1 MKFNPSKR
9 PDRTTDHATDQTIVP
24 QRHRKSGAASE
35 QGSALLIS
43 LLLLMLLSAL
53 SLGMFVTMSSDALI
67 NGFYRNQQS
76 SYYAADSGITVAR
89 QYMYN
94 QIQALET
101 APASFVAGTPP
112 LPANSAATALT
123 AVTTSFG
130 NGTYYPI
137 NIGNAANSWG
147 AKFTVLGNGNTSL
160 TMGTPVGSLPNGLGQ
175 DTAYAYSFT
184 YKITAVG
191 ESTGAEQQTL
201 QENGSVTLSEN
212 PPPPSLVNFA
222 GYGAF
227 VNAYA
232 PCLGPLAPGLF
243 TGPTFTNGSWNF
255 GNFSTQYIFTD
266 PVGQQGADASYWFG
280 SNCINSPTTSDTSG
294 GVKIAP
300 TFQAGYKLGQ
310 PNIPL
315 PQDIYNQQEAAVDG
329 KGTACP
335 SSGSCSPGAPPS
347 QATMGADLRNVSG
360 TAWPS
365 TGSTPSSGVYLPYS
379 TSSTTCG
386 AGHTPCFTGG
396 GIYVQGN
403 ASMTLAATTN
413 TAGNLTQ
420 TYTITQSSTV
430 TTVVVNDV
438 TNITTIT
445 SGSSVQTINGVPT
458 QYDPTTG
465 LVVGDATM
473 LYVNG
478 TITGLTGPY
487 SGSTIQPAIQD
498 GTHLTIAS
506 TGNVDVTGDIT
517 YKEEPV
523 TTVATTST
531 PVDTAIAANANAGV
545 LGIVTSAGNINL
557 DVTNDPAATC
567 HGCTPNI
574 EVDGS
579 LAAMSTANNLGGFTQ
594 SGPAIN
600 AFNNVGGQIQGNIY
614 GANISIENTYFDRRF
629 SNGTLPPW
637 FPSTSVTG
645 VGGSISYVP
654 AYSRTQWINLSAVN
668 ASQ

>member
-1 MKFNPSKR
+1 MIFNPSKR
-9 PDRTTDHATDQTIVP
+9 ADQTIVP
-24 QRHRKSGAASE
+24 ARHRKPGANGE
-35 QGSALLIS
+35 HGSALLIS

-53 SLGMFVTMSSDALI
+53 SLGMFVSMSSDSLI

-89 QYMYN
+89 QYLYN

-112 LPANSAATALT
+112 LPANAASTVLT
-123 AVTTSFG
+123 SVSSKFG
-130 NGTYYPI
+130 GGHYYGI
-137 NIGNAANSWG
+137 NTGNAVSSWG
-147 AKFTVLGNGNTSL
+147 ANFTVLGGANTTL
-160 TMGTPVGSLPNGLGQ
+160 VMGAPVGSLPNALGQ

-201 QENGSVTLSEN
+201 QENGSMTLSEN

-227 VNAYA
+227 VDNYA

-243 TGPTFTNGSWNF
+243 TGPTFTNGAWNF

-266 PVGQQGADASYWFG
+266 PVGQENADASYWFG
-280 SNCINSPTTSDTSG
+280 SSCVNSPTTSDTSG
-294 GVKIAP
+294 GTKIAP
-300 TFQAGYKLGQ
+300 VFQAGYNLGQ

-315 PQDIYNQQEAAVDG
+315 PQNIYNQEEAAIDG
-329 KGTACP
+329 KGTVCP
-335 SSGSCSPGAPPS
+335 SSGACDPSAPPS
-347 QATMGADLRNVSG
+347 QATMGADLKNVSG
-360 TAWPS
+360 TSWPATGGTPS
-365 TGSTPSSGVYLPYS
+365 TGVYLPYS
-379 TSSTTCG
+379 TSSSTCG
-386 AGHTPCFTGG
+386 SKTPPCFTGG
-396 GIYVQGN
+396 GIFVQGN
-403 ASMTLAATTN
+403 ASMTLSATKDTSN
-413 TAGNLTQ
+413 NPTQ
-420 TYTITQSSTV
+420 TYSIVQGSTT
-430 TTVVVNDV
+430 TTVVVNNT
-438 TNITTIT
+438 TNTTTVT

-487 SGSTIQPAIQD
+487 SGSTIEPAIQN
-498 GTHLTIAS
+498 GTSLTIAS
-506 TGNVDVTGDIT
+506 TGNVDITGDVT
-517 YKEEPV
+517 YTAEPV
-523 TTVATTST
+523 TLVSTTST
-531 PVDTAIAANANAGV
+531 PVDTLIPANNNVGV

-557 DVTNDPAATC
+557 NIASDPAATC

-579 LAAMSTANNLGGFTQ
+579 LAAMSTSSGVGGFTQ

-600 AFNNVGGQIQGNIY
+600 AFNNVGGQIQGNIF

-629 SNGTLPPW
+629 SNGMLPPW

-645 VGGSISYVP
+645 LGGSISYTP